1 MRRLVSVEGRP
12 GLDGQHQNAE
22 RVVRSILPYD
32 DMPDLT
38 PVPNSSTEHV
48 LLPQEH
54 FNWLHANN
62 PRLFRHRL
70 GAARGGVQ
78 DFWEKLLATPDG
90 PELWARNPF
99 LNGRTPADL
108 RWCVPLV
115 VHDDAG
121 PINKNMS
128 AYSRNF
134 FGLLGSGP
142 EVEARFL
149 ISTEVKNMS
158 EFDDHSWPRI
168 LQSFEALANQGADDN
183 HWGGILLF
191 VSADLEYACNDLGLP
206 HFNGRNMCS
215 WCWANTSY
223 LPHTDYSDG
232 ALWRGTLVDNAVFMN
247 RVRRPLHPLV
257 DHPWF
262 CIFSYRLDLL
272 HLWDHHG
279 VLSDITA
286 NVFWTHLSR
295 ANDILPG
302 ANQDCDHHYYN

>member
-1 MRRLVSVEGRP
+1 MRRLVSAGGRP

-22 RVVRSILPYD
+22 RAVRSILPYD

-38 PVPNSSTEHV
+38 PVPNSSTEYV

-121 PINKNMS
+121 PISKNMS
-128 AYSRNF
+128 AYSR
-134 FGLLGSGP
+134 
-142 EVEARFL
+142 
-149 ISTEVKNMS
+149 
-158 EFDDHSWPRI
+158 
-168 LQSFEALANQGADDN
+168 
-183 HWGGILLF
+183 
-191 VSADLEYACNDLGLP
+191 
-206 HFNGRNMCS
+206 
-215 WCWANTSY
+215 
-223 LPHTDYSDG
+223 
-232 ALWRGTLVDNAVFMN
+232 
-247 RVRRPLHPLV
+247 
-257 DHPWF
+257 
-262 CIFSYRLDLL
+262 IFSASWVRGLK
-272 HLWDHHG
+272 
-279 VLSDITA
+279 
-286 NVFWTHLSR
+286 SR
-295 ANDILPG
+295 PG
-302 ANQDCDHHYYN
+302 F